1 MQGSNSALTGAMSGL
16 LIAAA
21 TSWAR
26 QDDDTQRR
34 LRNIR
39 IDAETALDEIR
50 NLQGRGDMIRLRLP
64 SVQDFQVGLALANPA
79 APSTAVTPPV
89 GQVLRPNLRQMA
101 QKAEDLQWPPRVG
114 VYESNGMTSQ
124 PGDLTFLSLAFCF
137 EEVRAFVLG
146 LAQPA
151 IPFSDTK
158 TQIFNAASGLVQALN
173 KVGTSL
179 KLTEEDYATI
189 WYSLFSGG
197 AGTGSGNDPHNSTA
211 LAPTA
216 TSGHAS
222 VALTPLGLPE
232 LGAYPYYHQNT
243 DRAFKFRAVVTG
255 TTPSGTTFA
264 TFKFGTQFNRDG
276 KPFQP
281 AVACSDGRVKITSL
295 LPGQFSVENLQQF
308 QNENVDLAFSV
319 TGG

>member
-1 MQGSNSALTGAMSGL
+1 MSGL
-16 LIAAA
+16 LVAAA
-21 TSWAR
+21 TNWAR

-64 SVQDFQVGLALANPA
+64 SVQDFQVGLALANPQ

-114 VYESNGMTSQ
+114 VYEANGMTSQ
-124 PGDLTFLSLAFCF
+124 PGDLTFLSLALCF

-146 LAQPA
+146 LAQPS
-151 IPFSDTK
+151 IPLSDTK
-158 TQIFNAASGLVQALN
+158 TQIFNAASGLVVALN
-173 KVGTSL
+173 KAGVTL
-179 KLTEEDYATI
+179 ELTEENYAAI

-197 AGTGSGNDPHNSTA
+197 AAIGTGNDPHNSTA

-232 LGAYPYYHQNT
+232 LVGYPFYHQNT

-264 TFKFGTQFNRDG
+264 TFKFGTQFSREG

-295 LPGQFSVENLQQF
+295 LPDKFSVENLQQF
-308 QNENVDLAFSV
+308 QNENVDLTFAV
-319 TGG
+319 AGG

>member
-1 MQGSNSALTGAMSGL
+1 MHGNAALTGAMSGL

-21 TSWAR
+21 SSWAR

-34 LRNIR
+34 LRNTR
-39 IDAETALDEIR
+39 IDAESALDEIR

-64 SVQDFQVGLALANPA
+64 SVQDFQVGIALANPA
-79 APSTAVTPPV
+79 APTTAVTPPV
-89 GQVLRPNLRQMA
+89 GQVMRPNLRQMA
-101 QKAEDLQWPPRVG
+101 QRAEDLQWPPRIG
-114 VYESNGMTSQ
+114 VYEANGMTSQ
-124 PGDLTFLSLAFCF
+124 PGDLTFLSLALCF
-137 EEVRAFVLG
+137 EEVRAFLLG

-151 IPFSDTK
+151 IPLSDTK
-158 TQIFNAASGLVQALN
+158 TQIFNASSGLVQALN
-173 KVGTSL
+173 QAGVSL

-189 WYSLFSGG
+189 WYSLFSGSA
-197 AGTGSGNDPHNSTA
+197 AGGTDNDPHNSTA

-216 TSGHAS
+216 TSGHAT
-222 VALTPLGLPE
+222 VALTPLGFPE
-232 LGAYPYYHQNT
+232 LGAYPFEHQNT

-264 TFKFGTQFNRDG
+264 TFKFGTQFSRAG

-281 AVACSDGRVKITSL
+281 AVACSDGRIKITSL
-295 LPGQFSVENLQQF
+295 LPDKFSVENLQQF

-319 TGG
+319 TGA